1 MRGFQGYIATASV
14 VGAVFGVL
22 HGDQHRKTR
31 LGAEISFSM
40 ALGVRDAVVGAVLAP
55 LAIPFVG
62 LSAFFPAMNR
72 CPFPPKES

>member
-14 VGAVFGVL
+14 VGSVFGIL
-22 HGDQHRKTR
+22 HGHQHRKTR
-31 LGAEISFSM
+31 LGAEMPFSISLS
-40 ALGVRDAVVGAVLAP
+40 ARDALVGAVLAP
-55 LAIPFVG
+55 IAIPFLG